1 MYYLYVDNNKNKIL
15 CSLNHN
21 KVLKEAS
28 YIAKSCV
35 EVGVIKNLRITKNE
49 EEYINERNNRNN
61 KSIKK

>member
-15 CSLNHN
+15 CSLNYN

-49 EEYINERNNRNN
+49 E
-61 KSIKK
+61 SCL

>member
-35 EVGVIKNLRITKNE
+35 EVGVIKNLKITKKE
-49 EEYINERNNRNN
+49 EE
-61 KSIKK
+61 SCLWKK